1 MKTIDRLR
9 ALPEVFTLIDLL
21 NPDRGIGLARETAH
35 TTVMRWA
42 QAGLVKSAGPRAGIY
57 YNLLR
62 DPQGESN
69 RVLQAAAKLDP
80 SAVVVGAAVLH
91 AHGWTTQIPQLYDV
105 AILSSRTVKQLH
117 GVRFVMRPQAWYR
130 RVHAQILQRE
140 DSPFDIPSL
149 QPQAALDDALASDDL
164 WKPDPDD
171 LEIPLADGDSL
182 DDPHDALAAHRD
194 RGAG

>member
-1 MKTIDRLR
+1 MKAVDRLR
-9 ALPEVFTLIDLL
+9 ALPEVFTLSDLL

-62 DPQGESN
+62 DPQGASE
-69 RVLQAAAKLDP
+69 RVLQAAARLDP

-105 AILSSRTVKQLH
+105 AILSSRTVKQLD

-130 RVHAQILQRE
+130 RMHAQILQRQ

-171 LEIPLADGDSL
+171 LDIPQADEDEGSQTDEVMSDL
-182 DDPHDALAAHRD
+182 RE
-194 RGAG
+194 RG